1 MLRCSAEMSR
11 GVMERWWIWAL
22 MVACVCWPGNARADL
37 GVMIA
42 DPTNMGSSAFTHA
55 GHALVYMSAVCAETP
70 VRARLCDTG
79 EQGSVVTA
87 FPNFKE
93 LQPYRW
99 NMIPLSLYLE
109 GSMTPG
115 ERLLYGS
122 HAVGDALEERTRT
135 EYLGGV
141 CGAACPME
149 SHSYWRDGVATTIDR
164 DVFVY
169 AVKTTREQD
178 EAVVKWLNAEPNVN
192 HYNGMTNNCAVFTRA
207 LMNLVFPHSVHRDFL
222 NDLGMMSP
230 KSAARSFSHWSQR
243 RPELGF
249 YSMHFPQKPG
259 SLPRSGTASSG
270 TETAIH
276 IKKYLIAAALIGDH
290 EVAGSF
296 FVAYFFTG
304 RFSLYKEYERY
315 STPELTTL
323 EAEKKDSDGEDLKA
337 IDEEIKS
344 KEGEATGTEEEWA
357 AYRKQFAAMS
367 EATGWATKARR
378 KEMLKVLDCGTVAVD
393 EGGAWLTEGGRR
405 VGIVSSNVLA
415 AGSDKDLA
423 LDLLSWRIGVALA
436 AKGRMRPGIVE
447 FREDWGL
454 FEQAYTRGRLVG
466 TVGIGGDMNEGLSK
480 Y

>member
-1 MLRCSAEMSR
+1 
-11 GVMERWWIWAL
+11 
-22 MVACVCWPGNARADL
+22 
-37 GVMIA
+37 
-42 DPTNMGSSAFTHA
+42 
-55 GHALVYMSAVCAETP
+55 
-70 VRARLCDTG
+70 
-79 EQGSVVTA
+79 
-87 FPNFKE
+87 
-93 LQPYRW
+93 
-99 NMIPLSLYLE
+99 
-109 GSMTPG
+109 
-115 ERLLYGS
+115 
-122 HAVGDALEERTRT
+122 
-135 EYLGGV
+135 
-141 CGAACPME
+141 
-149 SHSYWRDGVATTIDR
+149 VATTIDR

-230 KSAARSFSHWSQR
+230 KSAARSFSHWSQK

-270 TETAIH
+270 TEAAIH

-296 FVAYFFTG
+296 LVAYFCTG
-304 RFSLYKEYERY
+304 RFSLYKEYEHY
-315 STPELTTL
+315 STAELTTL
-323 EAEKKDSDGEDLKA
+323 EAEKKDSDDEDVKGLDK
-337 IDEEIKS
+337 EIKA

-357 AYRKQFAAMS
+357 TYRKKFAAMS
-367 EATGWATKARR
+367 EATGWATTKARR
-378 KEMLKVLDCGTVAVD
+378 KEMLKVLDGGTVLVD
-393 EGGAWLTEGGRR
+393 EGGAWLMEGGRR

-436 AKGRMRPGIVE
+436 GKGRMRPGIVE

-454 FEQAYTRGRLVG
+454 FEQAYAREHLGVAAGVVG
-466 TVGIGGDMNEGLSK
+466 GADGASSR